1 MGPIINDVTQI
12 GGGVSY
18 FLTVQKIKGMGV
30 RGGSKI
36 INCCDVIYERSTK
49 SRLDYYLR

>member
-1 MGPIINDVTQI
+1 MESKIYQKQNKRAMGPIINDVTQI

-30 RGGSKI
+30 RGGSK
-36 INCCDVIYERSTK
+36 NYK
-49 SRLDYYLR
+49 LL